1 MVSSKV
7 NGTYSC
13 QVQQIN
19 KEIANRAQKKDNM
32 NSQIEKQASNSKAQI
47 SQPKKNEKKKEKLP
61 SFLEFRLL
69 SKMQAV

>member
-47 SQPKKNEKKKEKLP
+47 SQPKKMKRKKKSYHL
-61 SFLEFRLL
+61 F
-69 SKMQAV
+69 